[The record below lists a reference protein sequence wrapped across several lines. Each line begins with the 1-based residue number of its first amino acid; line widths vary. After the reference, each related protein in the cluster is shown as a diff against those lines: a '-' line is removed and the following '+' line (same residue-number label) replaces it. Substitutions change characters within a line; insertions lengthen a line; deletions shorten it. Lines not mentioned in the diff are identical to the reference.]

1 MSRSIPV
8 KPPTLE
14 NMQFGDS
21 LAVGDNQLMAVM
33 AVMAGGKASEAVA
46 MAASLSDGMRGLL
59 RHMHASTDAG
69 ELVFCSE
76 IKTLAFISDAVLA
89 LTRSAELAFSGAEKE
104 SAQ

>member
-21 LAVGDNQLMAVM
+21 LAVGDNQLM